1 MTDWWYRCS
10 RDNAFPVLCWIG
22 TWRVFDWVESFQ
34 GWLDDT
40 LPWRLRSRLAAMWQ
54 ENRDLCTKLQTSQDE
69 NFMLK
74 NTLREALKKM
84 HMPLRGLYPIGKVH
98 ERENDIGVMISVDFE
113 RYRPMMMF
121 DNHTLPYYSPN
132 LLDYVARQTAEN
144 MVTHMQEHVYK
155 EVKKIYEKHF
165 LGEIDGS

>member
-1 MTDWWYRCS
+1 MR
-10 RDNAFPVLCWIG
+10 I
-22 TWRVFDWVESFQ
+22 FDWLQPFHE
-34 GWLDDT
+34 WLDDT

-54 ENRDLCTKLQTSQDE
+54 ENRDLCTKLQTAQDE
-69 NFMLK
+69 NFILK
-74 NTLREALKKM
+74 NTLREAMQKM
-84 HMPLRGLYPIGKVH
+84 YLPLRGLYPIGKIH
-98 ERENDIGVMISVDFE
+98 ECKNAIGVMICVDFE
-113 RYRPMMMF
+113 RYRATMKL
-121 DNHTLPYYSPN
+121 DNHAFPHYSPQ